1 MVQANKTAS
10 ENLERIKDDIGMAYK
25 YFEKNYKRYHD
36 FRKYIF
42 KESLDERKR
51 AAMNQLNR
59 PVLEFNILE
68 AYISRMLGEFAQNE
82 PSIIVSPAEGVPI
95 NAVILKL
102 VEDHI
107 RHIYYTA
114 NKDSFSWDM
123 YKDQLSGGY
132 GVAKVYTDYSSPMSF
147 HQQIYLR
154 RVFDP
159 TLCGFD
165 PAARTSHKGDGQ
177 YCFELFPMTV
187 KEFERDYPDANLKG
201 INFQRD
207 IEGFNWSYANVEDKK
222 IILVADFFEK
232 RKYRKRIVQLADGRV
247 MTIKDYERMQ
257 MHWQDM
263 GYIEQLPIVV
273 GKPRWT
279 TLEKIVRYRIIEN
292 QILEFEET
300 DYSYLPYVFF
310 DGHSIVLTEGQSN
323 NTFQMTRPYV
333 YHARG
338 IQDLKNFAGISLA
351 NFLENQIQ
359 HKFIIKKEAIPQ
371 EKDYIEALNNVQRS
385 NTVVVNAFA
394 ENDPNKAIPDPIR
407 EVVNI
412 GAPPEIMGAFQVTDP
427 TTQTILGSY
436 ASNVG
441 KDETRISGKAVIESA
456 TQGNA
461 AAMPYI
467 VGFLQGLTQVGNI
480 IVDLI
485 PKYLVG
491 KRTLPLM
498 DSAGE
503 QYYQDVNVSG
513 MPVLNYGDRAI
524 KVNIEAGVNFQVQ
537 KNRALEQI
545 IALMNASPQFGQ
557 FINSPSGLKILISN
571 LTCYGAD
578 RLQEAVEP
586 FLEEQAKQQQQ
597 MMQMQQEAA
606 MQNPQMIRAQA
617 ELMKVQTQAQ
627 QNQIENQFEIARL
640 STEKELADA
649 KILEAEAKVSQA
661 QIDSAVRLEESQ
673 TSLEVHALESAAKMA
688 EVRQREEAHYMDM
701 RKGLKEL
708 TEKPNANASE

>member
-1 MVQANKTAS
+1 MAQVNKTVS
-10 ENLERIKDDIGMAYK
+10 ESLVRIKEDISMSYK
-25 YFEKNYKRYHD
+25 YFEKNYKRFHE

-42 KESLDERKR
+42 KESIDQKKR
-51 AAMNQLNR
+51 AAMIQLQR

-68 AYISRMLGEFAQNE
+68 AYISRLLGEFAQNE
-82 PSIIVSPAEGVPI
+82 PSITVSPAEGVPI
-95 NAVILKL
+95 NPMILKL

-107 RHIYYTA
+107 RHIIYTA
-114 NKDSFSWDM
+114 NKDSFNWDI
-123 YKDQLSGGY
+123 YKDELSGGY
-132 GVAKVYTDYSSPMSF
+132 SVAKVYTDYSSPMSF
-147 HQQIYLR
+147 HQEIYLR

-177 YCFELFPMTV
+177 YCFELFPMTL

-207 IEGFNWSYANVEDKK
+207 IEGFNWSYANVEDIK

-247 MTIKDYERMQ
+247 MTIKDYERMAA
-257 MHWQDM
+257 HWEQM

-279 TLEKIVRYRIIEN
+279 TLEKIVRYRLIEN

-300 DYSYLPYVFF
+300 DYTYLPYVFF
-310 DGHSIVLTEGQSN
+310 DGHSIVLTEGTSN

-359 HKFIIKKEAIPQ
+359 HKFIVKKEAIPQ
-371 EKDYIEALNNVQRS
+371 EKDYIEALNNVQRA
-385 NTVVVNAFA
+385 NTVVVNAFS
-394 ENDPNKAIPDPIR
+394 ENDPNKPIQDPIR
-407 EVVNI
+407 EVVNV
-412 GAPPEIMGAFQVTDP
+412 GAPPEVMGAFQVTDP

-491 KRTLPLM
+491 KRTLSLV

-503 QYYQDVNVSG
+503 QYYQDVNAEG
-513 MPVLNYGDRAI
+513 MPTLNYGDRAI
-524 KVNIEAGVNFQVQ
+524 KCNIEAGVNFQVQ

-545 IALMNASPQFGQ
+545 IALMNASPQFAQ

-571 LTCYGAD
+571 LTIYGAD

-586 FLEEQAKQQQQ
+586 FLQEQAKQQQQ
-597 MMQMQQEAA
+597 AMQMQQEAM

-617 ELMKVQTQAQ
+617 EMMKVQTQAQ
-627 QNQIENQFEIARL
+627 QHQIENQFEIARL
-640 STEKELADA
+640 ATEKELADA

-661 QIDSAVRLEESQ
+661 QIDSAVRLEEAQ
-673 TSLEVHALESAAKMA
+673 TSLETHALDSAAKMA
-688 EVRQREEAHYMDM
+688 EVRRRAEMHHVDIH
-701 RKGLKEL
+701 KGLKEL
-708 TEKPNANASE
+708 QGETNEKV

>member
-1 MVQANKTAS
+1 MNKQVS
-10 ENLERIKDDIGMAYK
+10 DSLERIKEDVRNAYN
-25 YFEKNYKRYHD
+25 YFEKNYKRYHE

-42 KESLDERKR
+42 KESINEQKR
-51 AAMNQLNR
+51 SAMIQLQR

-68 AYISRMLGEFAQNE
+68 AYISRLLGEFAEQE
-82 PSIIVSPAEGVPI
+82 PSIIVSPAEGLQVDP
-95 NAVILKL
+95 NILQIT
-102 VEDHI
+102 EDHI
-107 RHIYYTA
+107 RHVINTA
-114 NKDSFSWDM
+114 NKDSFSYNI
-123 YKDQLSGGY
+123 YKDCLAGGY
-132 GVAKVYTDYSSPMSF
+132 SVAKVWTDYASPMSF
-147 HQQIYLR
+147 HQQIYLS

-165 PAARTSHKGDGQ
+165 PAARAPHKGDGH
-177 YCFELFPMTV
+177 YCFELFPML
-187 KEFERDYPDANLKG
+187 KSDFERDYPDVDLKG
-201 INFQRD
+201 ISFIRD
-207 IEGFNWSYANVEDKK
+207 MEGFNWSYANVDDSK
-222 IILVADFFEK
+222 IVLICDYFEK

-247 MTIKDYERMQ
+247 MTVKDYERMQ
-257 MHWQDM
+257 AHWEEQ

-279 TLEKIVRYRIIEN
+279 MLEKIVRYRLIEN
-292 QILEFEET
+292 QVLEFEET
-300 DYSYLPYVFF
+300 DYTYLPYVFF
-310 DGHSIVLTEGQSN
+310 DGNSIILTEGTNN

-359 HKFIIKKEAIPQ
+359 HKFIVKREAIPK
-371 EKDYIEALNNVQRS
+371 EKDYVEALNNIQRA
-385 NTVVVNAFA
+385 NTVVVNAYA
-394 ENDPNKAIPDPIR
+394 ENDPNKQIPEPIR
-407 EVVNI
+407 EVVNV

-485 PKYLVG
+485 PKYLIG
-491 KRTLPLM
+491 KRTIPLM

-503 QYYQDVNVSG
+503 QYYQDVNSEG
-513 MPVLNYGDRAI
+513 QPVLNYGDRAL
-524 KVNIEAGVNFQVQ
+524 KVNVEAGVSFQVQ

-557 FINSPSGLKILISN
+557 FMNSPQGLKILVGN
-571 LTCYGAD
+571 LTIYGAD
-578 RLQEAVEP
+578 RLQQAIEP
-586 FLEEQAKQQQQ
+586 YLQEQAQQQQQ
-597 MMQMQQEAA
+597 MMQMQQEQA
-606 MQNPQMIRAQA
+606 QNNPQMIRAQA

-627 QNQIENQFEIARL
+627 QNQMENQFEIAKL
-640 STEKELADA
+640 ATEDKLADA
-649 KILEAEAKVSQA
+649 KLLEAESKVSQA
-661 QIDSAVRLEESQ
+661 QIDSAVRLEEANK
-673 TSLEVHALESAAKMA
+673 SLEVHALDTAAKLA
-688 EVRQREEAHYMDM
+688 EVRQRAEAHHMDM
-701 RKGLKEL
+701 RKGMKEL
-708 TEKPNANASE
+708 TETKE

>member
-1 MVQANKTAS
+1 MAQVNKAAS
-10 ENLERIKDDIGMAYK
+10 DSLARIKDDISDAYK
-25 YFEKNYKRYHD
+25 YFEKNYKRYHE

-42 KESLDERKR
+42 KESINEQKR
-51 AAMNQLNR
+51 SAMIQLQR

-68 AYISRMLGEFAQNE
+68 AYISRLLGEFAQQD
-82 PSIIVSPAEGVPI
+82 PSIIVSPAEGVPVNPDVLQI
-95 NAVILKL
+95 

-107 RHIYYTA
+107 RHVLNTA
-114 NKDSFSWDM
+114 NKDSFSYNI
-123 YKDQLSGGY
+123 YKDCLAGGY
-132 GVAKVYTDYSSPMSF
+132 SVAKVWTDYSSPMSF
-147 HQQIYLR
+147 HQQIYLS

-165 PAARTSHKGDGQ
+165 PAARAPHKGDGHF
-177 YCFELFPMTV
+177 CFELFPMT
-187 KEFERDYPDANLKG
+187 KKDFEREYPDVDIRG
-201 INFQRD
+201 MNFIRD
-207 IEGFNWSYANVEDKK
+207 MEGFNWSYANVDDSK
-222 IILVADFFEK
+222 IVLVCDYFEK
-232 RKYRKRIVQLADGRV
+232 KKFRKRIVQLADGRV
-247 MTIKDYERMQ
+247 MTVKEYEM
-257 MHWQDM
+257 MAAHWEEQ
-263 GYIEQLPIVV
+263 GYIEQLPVIV

-279 TLEKIVRYRIIEN
+279 TLEKICRYRLIEN
-292 QILEFEET
+292 QVLEYEET
-300 DYSYLPYVFF
+300 DYTYLPYIFF
-310 DGHSIVLTEGQSN
+310 DGNSIILTEGTSN

-359 HKFIIKKEAIPQ
+359 HKFIVKREAIPK
-371 EKDYIEALNNVQRS
+371 EKDYVEALNNIQRA
-385 NTVVVNAFA
+385 NTVVVNAYA
-394 ENDPNKAIPDPIR
+394 ENDPNKQIPEPIR
-407 EVVNI
+407 EVVNV

-480 IVDLI
+480 IVDLM
-485 PKYLVG
+485 PKYLIG
-491 KRTLPLM
+491 KRTIPLM

-503 QYYQDVNVSG
+503 QYYQDINAEG
-513 MPVLNYGDRAI
+513 QPVINYGDRAL
-524 KVNIEAGVNFQVQ
+524 KVNVEAGVSFQVQ

-557 FINSPSGLKILISN
+557 FMNSPQGLKILVGN
-571 LTCYGAD
+571 LTIYGAD
-578 RLQEAVEP
+578 RLQQAIEP
-586 FLEEQAKQQQQ
+586 YLQEQAQQQQQ

-606 MQNPQMIRAQA
+606 QNNPQMIRAQA
-617 ELMKVQTQAQ
+617 EMKKVQTSAQ

-640 STEKELADA
+640 ATEDKLADA
-649 KILEAEAKVSQA
+649 KILEAEAKVSQG
-661 QIDSAVRLEESQ
+661 QIDSAVRLEEANK
-673 TSLEVHALESAAKMA
+673 SLEVHALETAAKMA
-688 EVRQREEAHYMDM
+688 EVRQRAEAHHIDM
-701 RKGLKEL
+701 RKGMKEL
-708 TEKPNANASE
+708 TETE